1 MSKPI
6 FSTRID
12 DQNPVHTWISVF
24 NRGGLSGTL
33 VVNTD
38 DAEKLVARLERKSRE
53 EIDEEQ
59 FDDHYAATWLGLAS

>member
-1 MSKPI
+1 VSKPI

-38 DAEKLVARLERKSRE
+38 DVEELVARIEGKVHSVNQQANVVSGTMVGAVIKNL
-53 EIDEEQ
+53 
-59 FDDHYAATWLGLAS
+59 